1 MARMASGGW
10 MAARTLSPQMAG
22 GFPTRARARNRG
34 SNDHAFLRH
43 TLNAFPRP
51 LLVGGAAGPPVSA
64 AGRRRFRPAGAESA
78 LSPIPVDKE
87 SFTEVLRRVCPRV
100 SFQLEQPGPKPE
112 FVAVEMPVK
121 DLKSFQPAA
130 VLQALDWLRESREAR
145 SAVVELRDGRLSRE
159 QFSKR
164 MESARLPFLSP
175 AALAALTR
183 APEPARPSPAAPAP
197 APARSRS
204 DS

>member
-1 MARMASGGW
+1 MANPPKPRIGFGASSSE
-10 MAARTLSPQMAG
+10 APPALPFR
-22 GFPTRARARNRG
+22 
-34 SNDHAFLRH
+34 
-43 TLNAFPRP
+43 
-51 LLVGGAAGPPVSA
+51 LLAVADFG
-64 AGRRRFRPAGAESA
+64 PAGAESA

-112 FVAVEMPVK
+112 FVAVEIPVK

-145 SAVVELRDGRLSRE
+145 AAVVELRDGRLSRE

-183 APEPARPSPAAPAP
+183 APEPARPSLAAP

-204 DS
+204 DSDDTRSTPSSTWWKRPRARAAR